1 MCYIDDIV
9 VHSKTWE
16 EHVRQ
21 VRAVLERLK
30 QFGLTANPKK
40 CVWGVAVIDYLGHT
54 VGRGKVRIPEVRV
67 KALKEFRKPVT
78 KKELKSYLG
87 ISGITDGL
95 FQGSPP
101 SPYPLPES
109 LHLSPPAN

>member
-1 MCYIDDIV
+1 M
-9 VHSKTWE
+9 
-16 EHVRQ
+16 
-21 VRAVLERLK
+21 ERLK

-87 ISGITDGL
+87 MLGYYRRFVPGFSSHRCHQLWRDGKKD
-95 FQGSPP
+95 
-101 SPYPLPES
+101 
-109 LHLSPPAN
+109 